1 MKTPINAKHTPAP
14 WKTRK
19 GFGHGEIDVFHPDRS
34 IKKPCIP
41 TELAIVQ
48 INDDT
53 KESIAESRANARLI
67 AAAPEMVAELIQ
79 CEAILSLGPWN
90 GTLDRVR
97 EVLTKALGP
106 DWQNAE
112 VSRGDGSASLTP
124 NQTSNEH

>member
-1 MKTPINAKHTPAP
+1 MNAKHTPAP

-67 AAAPEMVAELIQ
+67 AAAPDLLECLIHLADRDWFASGMTGEVVCGLDAEKVRN
-79 CEAILSLGPWN
+79 ALS
-90 GTLDRVR
+90 
-97 EVLTKALGP
+97 KALG
-106 DWQNAE
+106 QNAPVHPVCRE
-112 VSRGDGSASLTP
+112 GQPDTP
-124 NQTSNEH
+124 STL